1 MRFIYS
7 VEIICV
13 IYFLC
18 HVHLKYYGVIGT
30 LLTLLCLYNVY
41 DPIIID
47 YCSGLAV
54 KKMIDCGAG
63 VVDADCKLN
72 NDMNQ

>member
-1 MRFIYS
+1 MIYS
-7 VEIICV
+7 VESCV
-13 IYFLC
+13 ISIFNVTCTLIIS
-18 HVHLKYYGVIGT
+18 GVIGT
-30 LLTLLCLYNVY
+30 ILTLLCLYNVY

-47 YCSGLAV
+47 YYSGLAV

-63 VVDADCKLN
+63 VVDADCKLY